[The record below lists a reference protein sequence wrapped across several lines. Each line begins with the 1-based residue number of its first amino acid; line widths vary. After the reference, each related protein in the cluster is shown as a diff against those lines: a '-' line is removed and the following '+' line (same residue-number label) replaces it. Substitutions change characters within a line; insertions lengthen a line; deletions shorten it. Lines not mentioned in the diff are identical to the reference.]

1 MTAQLPVFPAVDGQA
16 VTTPVVQIGPVVA
29 LVQDGDGGRVFLRG
43 DLVYAWD
50 DGDVAGRRWVAV
62 QLAGTKAAPLVAVAA
77 GFGVDPLTVRR
88 WRHSMDSD
96 GVAGLVPNKRGP
108 KGPSR
113 LTPEVVARIR
123 AGSADGMSM
132 AALARAEQVAPNSVR
147 RALAPEPVDEGAS
160 APPPDPQQAPE
171 PVDTPDVDVPAGVA
185 SGPAASGGSMAGS
198 ASQGAAGVGS
208 VVPVLPPP
216 ADRSAERCAAR
227 FGEIECAPPVFA
239 PAGRVP
245 LAGLFTAFPAL
256 VCFVKLKPA
265 VLALRIRPCWLV
277 FRPFWRGR
285 FFIIS

>member
-16 VTTPVVQIGPVVA
+16 VTAPVVQIGPVVA

-43 DLVYAWD
+43 DLVFAWD
-50 DGDVAGRRWVAV
+50 DGDVAGRRWAAV
-62 QLAGTKAAPLVAVAA
+62 QLARTKAAPLVAVAA

-88 WRHSMDSD
+88 WRQSMDSD

-147 RALAPEPVDEGAS
+147 RALAPEPADEGAT
-160 APPPDPQQAPE
+160 APPPDPQMAPE

-185 SGPAASGGSMAGS
+185 SGAGVSGGSMAGS
-198 ASQGAAGVGS
+198 ASQSAAAAGA

-227 FGEIECAPPVFA
+227 FGGIECAPPVFA

-256 VCFVKLKPA
+256 AATGLLEAAKTVFDRLPA
-265 VLALRIRPCWLV
+265 G
-277 FRPFWRGR
+277 F
-285 FFIIS
+285 